1 MPRIGAPEN
10 AMSGQVSIK
19 THRAQGQIVVA
30 MCDAELVGRKL
41 KDGKIA
47 ITLNEGFYGGE
58 VFDEDENGLFNLLR
72 GASSYNI
79 FGERAIAVAVK
90 YNLVDKSTVRLVDG
104 VPHAQVY
111 CL

>member
-1 MPRIGAPEN
+1 
-10 AMSGQVSIK
+10 MSGQVSIK
-19 THRAQGQIVVA
+19 THKAQGQIVVA

-41 KDGKIA
+41 KDGKIVV
-47 ITLNEGFYGGE
+47 TLNEGFYGGE
-58 VFDEDENGLFNLLR
+58 VFDEDESGIFNLLR

-90 YNLVDKSTVRLVDG
+90 FNLVDKSTVRVVDG

>member
-1 MPRIGAPEN
+1 
-10 AMSGQVSIK
+10 MSRGGQVSVRRHK
-19 THRAQGQIVVA
+19 AQGQVVLA

-41 KDGKIA
+41 TDGKVQ
-47 ITLNEGFYGGE
+47 ITLSEGFFGGDL
-58 VFDEDENGLFNLLR
+58 FDPEESGLLNLIR

-79 FGERAIAVAVK
+79 FGERAVALAVK
-90 YNLVDKSTVRLVDG
+90 FNLVDRATVRVVDG

>member
-1 MPRIGAPEN
+1 
-10 AMSGQVSIK
+10 
-19 THRAQGQIVVA
+19 
-30 MCDAELVGRKL
+30 MCDAELVGRRL
-41 KDGKIA
+41 KDGKVS

-58 VFDEDENGLFNLLR
+58 VFEDDEAGIFNLLR

-79 FGERAIAVAVK
+79 FGERAIAVAVR
-90 YNLVDKSTVRLVDG
+90 YNLVDRSTVRLVDG

>member
-1 MPRIGAPEN
+1 MN
-10 AMSGQVSIK
+10 GQVSVK
-19 THRAQGQIVVA
+19 THRAQGQVVVA
-30 MCDAELVGRKL
+30 MCDAELIGRKL
-41 KDGKIA
+41 KDGKIQ
-47 ITLNEGFYGGE
+47 ITLNDGFYAGE
-58 VFDEDENGLFNLLR
+58 FFDPDETGIFNLLR

-79 FGERAIAVAVK
+79 FGERSIGIAVK

>member
-1 MPRIGAPEN
+1 MA
-10 AMSGQVSIK
+10 GQVSIK
-19 THRAQGQIVVA
+19 THRAQGQVVVA

-41 KDGKIA
+41 NDGRVT
-47 ITLNEGFYGGE
+47 ITLNEGFYAGE
-58 VFDEDENGLFNLLR
+58 FFDEDETGIFNLIR

-79 FGERAIAVAVK
+79 FGERAIAVAVR
-90 YNLVDKSTVRLVDG
+90 YNLVDRSTVRLIDG

>member
-1 MPRIGAPEN
+1 
-10 AMSGQVSIK
+10 MSGQVSIK
-19 THRAQGQIVVA
+19 THRAQGHIVVA

-41 KDGKIA
+41 HDGKIHV
-47 ITLNEGFYGGE
+47 TLNEGFYGGE
-58 VFDEDENGLFNLLR
+58 VFDDEETGLFNLLR

-79 FGERAIAVAVK
+79 FGERAIAVAVR
-90 YNLVDKSTVRLVDG
+90 YNLVDRSTVRLVDG